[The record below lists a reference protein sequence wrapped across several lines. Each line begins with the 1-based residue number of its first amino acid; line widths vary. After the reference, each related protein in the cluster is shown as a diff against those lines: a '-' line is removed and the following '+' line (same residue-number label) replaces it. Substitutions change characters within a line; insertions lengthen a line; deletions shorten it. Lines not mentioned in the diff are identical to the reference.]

1 MTKNCYACLGPLA
14 VVLGIFL
21 QTPSISRAQEPTKS
35 GQLNRLLLDTQNH
48 GGAQVKQGLS
58 WLIERE
64 AVAHLLF
71 MASDAR
77 GGTGGGG
84 WYRPSQPRYTWDWL
98 RQRFDKDGD
107 GAISLSEFAG
117 PREWFEALDKT
128 GDGLLRADDFDWNGD
143 TPLAKASAR
152 AKPLFSQIDRDG
164 NGQITHDEWKLWFDA
179 LSRGRGYIAQDDLLP
194 LFMERKFGGK
204 GGKGGAGGGKK
215 TPSTSNRLAVLCSYI
230 AGDVGSVSEGPPV
243 GSVAP
248 TFTLST
254 VDGKSKLDLAEHKG
268 KKPQV
273 LIFGSF
279 T

>member
-1 MTKNCYACLGPLA
+1 VGVLA
-14 VVLGIFL
+14 GVLGALL
-21 QTPSISRAQEPTKS
+21 QTPSMSRAQEPTQS
-35 GQLNRLLLDTQNH
+35 GQLNRLLLETQDH
-48 GGAQVKQGLS
+48 GKTRVKQGLS
-58 WLIERE
+58 WLLERE
-64 AVAHLLF
+64 AVGHLLF
-71 MASDAR
+71 MATDTR

-84 WYRPSQPRYTWDWL
+84 WYRPSQTRYAWDWL
-98 RQRFDKDGD
+98 KQRFDQDGD
-107 GAISLSEFAG
+107 GAVSFKEFAG

-128 GDGLLRADDFDWNGD
+128 GDGVLRADDFDWNGD
-143 TPLAKASAR
+143 TPLAKASSK

-204 GGKGGAGGGKK
+204 GGTGGAKGNAGGGKK
-215 TPSTSNRLAVLCSYI
+215 NASTGSRLPVLCSYI
-230 AGDVGSVSEGPPV
+230 AGDVGSVSEGPAV
-243 GSVAP
+243 NALAP

-254 VDGKSKLDLAEHKG
+254 VDGKSKLDFAEHKG